1 MSSLTY
7 KLQAMILLAIMF
19 SSANGR
25 NSGAPLGEESRQRSL
40 YSLQDSSAASP
51 ILMTSDTLYEDSLPP
66 NSTKSYAIQVLE
78 KAVLI
83 LCVTTNTREARLE
96 LAFEGPG
103 SRIAVAFPPFPE
115 DVQGFLYYLNG
126 SGEAEISFMN
136 LQAENSVDYR
146 FFMDL
151 SEPLEASNSK
161 NVPLEGCPVAFHI
174 DLKKDDELSMDLASH
189 PNPDSQIEAEA
200 HVLYFIS
207 LRGYV
212 LRLLTETSNKHL
224 RLTSDLVGRY
234 YIIVR
239 PGDDVESLSL
249 TNMANSPAW
258 NQEWFW
264 QAPSVV
270 FVIALSPWFMIKLRK
285 LRNAE
290 KSAKYTLI
298 SDYFSV
304 LMLVLFSSVIGSYN
318 SRTSTLLPLFYLSTL
333 SSILSLG
340 IQVYAVHLG
349 RMNPIGICPH
359 CLRELNLEKTS
370 FCCGRKI
377 KRISSVWYLAPL
389 AFGFLFLSVV
399 SSLFSSFLGSWLESA
414 QPITTSLWIGAGG
427 CAIGGIVA
435 WAVNKAADKRKSW
448 IFMILGVVSACVFP
462 WLVAFLIVFTG
473 LFLPVVE
480 YEIYGGIIRRV
491 VRVNTQPTV
500 PFGAVFSFAVLAIAL
515 CYLLL
520 RQVRMTVT
528 QVWRTSKEATEPK
541 LVS

>member
-1 MSSLTY
+1 M
-7 KLQAMILLAIMF
+7 
-19 SSANGR
+19 
-25 NSGAPLGEESRQRSL
+25 E
-40 YSLQDSSAASP
+40 
-51 ILMTSDTLYEDSLPP
+51 
-66 NSTKSYAIQVLE
+66 VLE

-83 LCVTTNTREARLE
+83 LCVTTNTRDPQLA
-96 LAFEGPG
+96 LAFDGPG
-103 SRIAVAFPPFPE
+103 SKIAVAFPPFPE

-136 LQAENSVDYR
+136 LQAETSVDYR
-146 FFMDL
+146 FFVDL
-151 SEPLEASNSK
+151 SEPVEASNSK

-174 DLKKDDELSMDLASH
+174 DLKKDDELSMDLYSD
-189 PNPDSQIEAEA
+189 PNPDSPLEAEA
-200 HVLYFIS
+200 HVLYFKS
-207 LRGYV
+207 LRGHV
-212 LRLLTETSNKHL
+212 LRLLKESSSKHI
-224 RLTSDLVGRY
+224 RLTADLGGRY
-234 YIIVR
+234 YIIVN
-239 PGDDVESLSL
+239 PGDDVETLSL
-249 TNMANSPAW
+249 ANVVNSPAW

-264 QAPSVV
+264 SAPSIA
-270 FVIALSPWFMIKLRK
+270 FVIALSPWFIIKLKK

-304 LMLVLFSSVIGSYN
+304 LMLILFSSVIGSYN

-333 SSILSLG
+333 SSPLSLG

-349 RMNPIGICPH
+349 RMNPIGICPY
-359 CLRELNLEKTS
+359 CLKKLNLEKTS
-370 FCCGRKI
+370 FCCDRKI
-377 KRISSVWYLAPL
+377 KRISTVWYFAPL
-389 AFGFLFLSVV
+389 AFGFLFLGVV
-399 SSLFSSFLGSWLESA
+399 SSLFSSFQGSWLEFA

-435 WAVNKAADKRKSW
+435 WVVNKATDKRKSW
-448 IFMILGVVSACVFP
+448 IFMVLGAVSACVFP

-480 YEIYGGIIRRV
+480 YEIYGGVIRRV

-520 RQVRMTVT
+520 RQVRMTIA
-528 QVWRTSKEATEPK
+528 QVWGLQKRQENQSWHPRNVDLLRK
-541 LVS
+541 LVRFILSLL